1 MTATVL
7 TQLVDRCS
15 VITLSDPGSRNAL
28 SPTLYAALVEALDTA
43 AANPEV
49 RSVVLTGAGGHFC
62 AGGHLQRLERARQGT
77 RAQQAEA
84 IDALHGLIDTLRALP
99 KPVIA
104 AVEGAAAGAGFS
116 LALACDLMV
125 AARDA
130 RFLLAYG
137 RVGLTPDGGAT
148 WFLGRSVPAPLV
160 REWVWLAEPIAAE
173 RLQQHGLVNRVCAP
187 GSALSEALALAAQL
201 ARMAPNA
208 LAGAK
213 ALVAAAPENA
223 LRTHLEAEREAF
235 LDQLFHDNAGEGI
248 AAFLQRRAAA
258 FH

>member
-7 TQLVDRCS
+7 TQQVDHCS
-15 VITLSDPGSRNAL
+15 VLTLSDPASRNAL
-28 SPTLYAALVEALDTA
+28 SPALYAALVEALDTA
-43 AANPEV
+43 ASNPEV

-62 AGGHLQRLERARQGT
+62 AGGHLQRLERARQGS

-84 IDALHGLIDTLRALP
+84 IDALHGVIDTLRTLP

-116 LALACDLMV
+116 LALACNLMV
-125 AARDA
+125 AAQDA

-148 WFLGRSVPAPLV
+148 WFLSRSVPAQQV
-160 REWVWLAEPIAAE
+160 REWVWLAEPIPAP
-173 RLQQHGLVNRVCAP
+173 RLQHHGLINRLSAP
-187 GSALSEALALAAQL
+187 GAALSDALALAGQL

-208 LAGAK
+208 VAGAK
-213 ALVAAAPENA
+213 SLLSSATERP
-223 LRTHLEAEREAF
+223 LRTQLDAERDAF

-248 AAFLQRRAAA
+248 AAFLQRRPAA
-258 FH
+258 FK

>member
-7 TQLVDRCS
+7 TQRVEQCA

-28 SPTLYAALVEALDTA
+28 SPVLYAALIEALDTA
-43 AANPEV
+43 TDDPEV
-49 RSVVLTGAGGHFC
+49 RSVVITGAEGHFC
-62 AGGHLQRLERARQGT
+62 AGGHLQRLSRARQAP
-77 RAQQAEA
+77 REEQAQA
-84 IDALHGLIDTLRALP
+84 INALHALIETLRSVP

-130 RFLLAYG
+130 RFVLAYG

-148 WFLGRSVPAPLV
+148 WFLSRSVPAQQV
-160 REWVWLAEPIAAE
+160 REWIWLAEPVPAE
-173 RLQQHGLVNRVCAP
+173 RLAQLGVINRLCEP
-187 GSALSEALALAAQL
+187 GAALSQALSIAQHL

-208 LAGAK
+208 VSGAK
-213 ALVAAAPENA
+213 QLLAAVDGRALQVQ
-223 LRTHLEAEREAF
+223 LDAERDAF
-235 LDQLFHDNAGEGI
+235 LDQLFHDNGGEGI
-248 AAFLQRRAAA
+248 EAFLQRRTPQ
-258 FH
+258 FR

>member
-1 MTATVL
+1 MTAAVL
-7 TQLVDRCS
+7 THRVDHCA
-15 VITLSDPGSRNAL
+15 VITLSDPASRNAL
-28 SPTLYAALVEALDTA
+28 SPALYAALVEALDTA
-43 AANPEV
+43 AADAEV
-49 RSVVLTGAGGHFC
+49 RGVVLTGDGGHFC
-62 AGGHLQRLERARQGT
+62 AGGHLQRLERARQGS

-84 IDALHGLIDTLRALP
+84 INALHGLIETLRAMP

-125 AARDA
+125 AASDA

-148 WFLGRSVPAPLV
+148 WFLSRSVPAQQV
-160 REWVWLAEPIAAE
+160 REWVWLAEPIPAE
-173 RLQQHGLVNRVCAP
+173 RLHHHGLVNRLSAP
-187 GSALSEALALAAQL
+187 GAALGEALALAARL

-208 LAGAK
+208 VAGAK
-213 ALVAAAPENA
+213 ALLASAPERP
-223 LRTHLEAEREAF
+223 LRAQLEAEREAF

-248 AAFLQRRAAA
+248 EAFLQRRSPI
-258 FH
+258 FR

>member
-7 TQLVDRCS
+7 THRIDACA
-15 VITLSDPGSRNAL
+15 VITLSDPASRNAL
-28 SPTLYAALVEALDTA
+28 SPMLYAALIEALDSSAGDT
-43 AANPEV
+43 EV
-49 RSVVLTGAGGHFC
+49 RSVVITGDAGHFC
-62 AGGHLQRLERARQGT
+62 AGGHLQRLAKARQGT
-77 RAQQAEA
+77 REQQAQA
-84 IDALHGLIDTLRALP
+84 IDALHGLIDTLRTLP

-148 WFLGRSVPAPLV
+148 WFLSRSVPAALV
-160 REWVWLAEPIAAE
+160 REWTWLAEPVPAE
-173 RLQQHGLVNRVCAP
+173 RLHHHGLVHR
-187 GSALSEALALAAQL
+187 LSEPGAALTDALALAARL

-208 LAGAK
+208 VAAAK
-213 ALVAAAPENA
+213 ALLGSA
-223 LRTHLEAEREAF
+223 LDRPLRAQLDAEREAF

-248 AAFLQRRAAA
+248 EAFLQRRPPT
-258 FH
+258 FR